1 MKKMIVTVSLFS
13 SIVALCGYLMAQ
25 PAPPKTR
32 PGSVVPIGIASRIF
46 EDTSGNMEFSDGAS
60 DGVLS
65 LKQINSNGYDIS
77 TTTISGLVGCG
88 YERFYLGGTVSAKV
102 GSALVA
108 IAPVSYKNSAV
119 AVSGA
124 TNDLTTFVG
133 ISLVASST
141 GSVIPVATS
150 GFVMALTTGT
160 VNPAS
165 IVVST
170 VAAAGYLSTN
180 ANSVYGADIG
190 IALSTGNVNGG
201 LTLIKLR
208 K

>member
-1 MKKMIVTVSLFS
+1 MKKTIIAVSVFS
-13 SIVALCGYLMAQ
+13 AVVALCGYLMAQ
-25 PAPPKTR
+25 PAPPYTR
-32 PGSVVPIGIASRIF
+32 PGSRIPVGSVSQIS
-46 EDTSGNMEFSDGAS
+46 EDTSGSMDFSDGYTN
-60 DGVLS
+60 GVLA

-77 TTTISGLVGCG
+77 TTTVANQLGCG

-102 GSALVA
+102 GSVLVA
-108 IAPVSYKNSAV
+108 TAPTSGLYTSLVV
-119 AVSGA
+119 AGA

-133 ISLVASST
+133 VSLVASST

-160 VNPAS
+160 VNPGA

-170 VAAAGYLSTN
+170 AGAAGYLSTN
-180 ANSVYGADIG
+180 SNSVWGADIG
-190 IALSTGNVNGG
+190 VALSTGTTTGG